1 MMVIFL
7 FLIGA
12 SFKPS
17 LYSELF
23 CVDIFFIVISPPFL
37 KAFFSNFAHVV
48 LAVLFN
54 DGFTTSSTKFS
65 GSITDFLFCAHSEYG
80 IANACY

>member
-7 FLIGA
+7 FLIGV
-12 SFKPS
+12 SFNPS

-23 CVDIFFIVISPPFL
+23 CVDIFFTIIFPPLF

-48 LAVLFN
+48 LAVLF
-54 DGFTTSSTKFS
+54 DYSLTTSSSEFS
-65 GSITDFLFCAHSEYG
+65 SGITDFLFCAHSEYG